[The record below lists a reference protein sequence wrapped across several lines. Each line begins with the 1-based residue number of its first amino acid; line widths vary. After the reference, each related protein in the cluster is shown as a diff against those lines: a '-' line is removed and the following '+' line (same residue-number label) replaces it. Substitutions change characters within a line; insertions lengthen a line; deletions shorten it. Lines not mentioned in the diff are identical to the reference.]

1 MDIVRE
7 PHELFLQRRESGQDS
22 GARAGHLL
30 LQMARLDGRCRQAL
44 GQVVVHLPRQPAPL
58 LFLLAG
64 PVDPETGF
72 VINLRRI
79 KEIVQERIVDDV
91 DHRNLT
97 IEVPWMEG
105 TITSTENLVVAIWT
119 RLLGAFP
126 EGVRLERLVLWET
139 SNNYVEY
146 TGG

>member
-1 MDIVRE
+1 MPDVRVTRSMHFSAAHRLYRE
-7 PHELFLQRRESGQDS
+7 DWSEQRNAEVFGEDCSNPNWH
-22 GARAGHLL
+22 GHNY
-30 LQMARLDGRCRQAL
+30 RLD
-44 GQVVVHLPRQPAPL
+44 VTV
-58 LFLLAG
+58 AG